1 MAYYFSCNEC
11 NITSLFDNG
20 NVTKLDPIKEYHLIK
35 GVSGGA
41 INVLKD
47 KKNDDIYLDKNAWDY
62 SNTTSRYRKLYLNE
76 DTKTTKEKIKK
87 AIYILED
94 LN

>member
-20 NVTKLDPIKEYHLIK
+20 NVTKLDPVKEYHLIK

-41 INVLKD
+41 IN
-47 KKNDDIYLDKNAWDY
+47 I
-62 SNTTSRYRKLYLNE
+62 
-76 DTKTTKEKIKK
+76 KEK
-87 AIYILED
+87 ESV
-94 LN
+94 N